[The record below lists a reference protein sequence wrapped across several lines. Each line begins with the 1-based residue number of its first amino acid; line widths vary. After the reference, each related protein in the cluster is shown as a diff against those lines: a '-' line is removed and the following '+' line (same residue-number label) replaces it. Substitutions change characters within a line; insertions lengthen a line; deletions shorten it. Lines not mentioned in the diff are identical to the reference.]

1 MNLRRTLTSDSSLK
15 LGRVALVGLAFALS
29 AVACSIGTS
38 DDNEPGNGTPNDTG
52 GQGGDTGTG
61 GGDTGGSDTGGGTST
76 GGQGGDPGT
85 GGGTAA
91 LDCADAP
98 TGTEASA
105 EITVDDE
112 VGSCAYCLK
121 QKCAEDYS
129 ACFSTDPDYACGGD
143 ADGNGA
149 EINCVLDCMVEL
161 GDEFVGGEDNLDACT
176 AQCKSESC
184 DANSE
189 VTPVT
194 RDLALCILGETDTG
208 CQFECGF
215 KCVSIG
221 ENSDNCLQH
230 EEEGACTAATDC
242 AWNAPQ

>member
-52 GQGGDTGTG
+52 GMGGDTGTG
-61 GGDTGGSDTGGGTST
+61 GGDTGGSDTGGSSSGGMGGGT
-76 GGQGGDPGT
+76 GT
-85 GGGTAA
+85 GGSTAE
-91 LDCADAP
+91 LECSTTP

-105 EITVDDE
+105 EITTDDE

-121 QKCAEDYS
+121 QRCAEGYS
-129 ACFSTDPDYACGGD
+129 ACFATDPNYACGGD
-143 ADGNGA
+143 DDGNDA
-149 EINCVLDCMVEL
+149 EINCVLDCMVAL
-161 GDEFVGGEDNLDACT
+161 DGEFVGSEENFDACN
-176 AQCKSESC
+176 AQCATESC
-184 DANSE
+184 DGATE

-194 RDLALCILGETDTG
+194 KDLALCILGVPTEDTG

-215 KCVSIG
+215 KCISAGG
-221 ENSDNCLQH
+221 EGCLAH
-230 EEEGACTAATDC
+230 EDKDSCEAATDC
-242 AWNAPQ
+242 LWNAPQ